1 MKSVTYVLYREDVD
15 YCVLIDCG
23 EWETLKP
30 VIEQIG
36 KSVKAVLLT
45 HGHSDH
51 IYGLGGLLQMYPEAE
66 VYTTEYGHLELQ
78 NDRKNLSFYH
88 GYPFTVMGYH
98 QKTLI
103 GGEVLHFEGLTDV
116 EVIAT
121 PGHSPSCLSYRIPS
135 SEVTGLHGVKGV
147 LFTGDAYIPGINVFT
162 KFPKANKQLAE
173 ESRTLL
179 SQMESEGYII
189 YFGHHDCG
197 DVVK

>member
-1 MKSVTYVLYREDVD
+1 MNILPINNSIINSVTYVLYREDVD

-23 EWETLKP
+23 ERGTLKP
-30 VIEQIG
+30 VIERIG

-51 IYGLGGLLQMYPEAE
+51 IYGLVGLLQMCPEAE

-78 NDRKNLSFYH
+78 SDRKNLSFYH

-121 PGHSPSCLSYRIPS
+121 PSHSPSCLIKFQVPWFQS
-135 SEVTGLHGVKGV
+135 SMASKVYCSPEMLISRE
-147 LFTGDAYIPGINVFT
+147 LMYSQN
-162 KFPKANKQLAE
+162 FPKQISN
-173 ESRTLL
+173 
-179 SQMESEGYII
+179 
-189 YFGHHDCG
+189 
-197 DVVK
+197 

>member
-1 MKSVTYVLYREDVD
+1 MNILPIHNSIMNSVTYVLYREDAD

-30 VIEQIG
+30 VIERIG

-45 HGHSDH
+45 HGHPDH
-51 IYGLGGLLQMYPEAE
+51 IYGLVGLLQMYPEAE

-78 NDRKNLSFYH
+78 SDRKNLSFYH

-103 GGEVLHFEGLTDV
+103 GGEVLHFEDLTDV

-121 PGHSPSCLSYRIPS
+121 PGHSPSCLI
-135 SEVTGLHGVKGV
+135 
-147 LFTGDAYIPGINVFT
+147 
-162 KFPKANKQLAE
+162 KFQVPWLQ
-173 ESRTLL
+173 RCTV
-179 SQMESEGYII
+179 
-189 YFGHHDCG
+189 HR
-197 DVVK
+197 